1 MALLLSASRCGQGVG
16 GGEAGRGGGLRYLG
30 RVGRAAEPPHHHQT
44 GCGGP
49 YACLTGGSSCWGS
62 CCPLALHT
70 SPATP
75 TPCSPTAVEELPD
88 KACGRHFHSMYFN
101 VSACFLHNS
110 NWLLHAHCSLKFCCS
125 RQIVTSV
132 ARAKSKGTKPASRQL
147 SYSGAVAYEAD
158 LEAVA

>member
-16 GGEAGRGGGLRYLG
+16 GGQAGRGGVKVPG
-30 RVGRAAEPPHHHQT
+30 
-44 GCGGP
+44 
-49 YACLTGGSSCWGS
+49 TGGEGCRTSSPSSDRVWWSIRMPDWGEQLLGVLLPIGSAYITCNTHSMFAHS
-62 CCPLALHT
+62 CGRIARQGMWEAFSQHALQCVCLLPSQQQLVTTCPLQ
-70 SPATP
+70 SQI
-75 TPCSPTAVEELPD
+75 
-88 KACGRHFHSMYFN
+88 
-101 VSACFLHNS
+101 
-110 NWLLHAHCSLKFCCS
+110 CCS